1 MFSWT
6 DVTDSYTVPQFDHSA
21 LVLIDVQR
29 DFLDGGALPVA
40 GTSER
45 LPQMR
50 MLVEAFR
57 AAGHPI
63 VHVVR
68 LYDGDDVA
76 LLPDLPRRATIAAG
90 APIVRPGSAGS
101 QIATELLPA
110 GSPDLDTDLLRSGH
124 LQPLGDGEFAMF
136 KPRWDA
142 FTRTHLDG
150 FLRSAGVSTVVIAGC
165 NFPNCPRASI
175 YGASNHDFRTLV
187 AADAISGATA
197 ERLAELR
204 TLGVPH
210 AESAEIVAALRGD
223 A

>member
-1 MFSWT
+1 MFSWS
-6 DVTDSYTVPQFDHSA
+6 DITDSYTVPQFDHSA

-45 LPQMR
+45 LPLMR
-50 MLVEAFR
+50 TLVEAFR
-57 AAGHPI
+57 SAGRPI

-68 LYDGDDVA
+68 LYDDVDVA
-76 LLPDLPRRATIAAG
+76 LLPDLPRRAAVAAG
-90 APIVRPGSAGS
+90 APIVRPGSSGS

-110 GSPDLDTDLLRSGH
+110 GSPDLDTDLLRSGQ
-124 LQPLGDGEFAMF
+124 LQQLADGEFAMF

-142 FTRTHLDG
+142 FTGTRLDE
-150 FLRSAGVSTVVIAGC
+150 FLRSTGVSTVVIAGC

-187 AADAISGATA
+187 ASDAISGATP
-197 ERLAELR
+197 ERLDELR
-204 TLGVPH
+204 LLGVPH
-210 AESAEIVAALRGD
+210 AGADEIIAALRDGT
-223 A
+223 